1 MKVVQS
7 AHESRASCVLEVC
20 ASDNP
25 SAAKKIVLE
34 KLNRLVHMF
43 ESIGN
48 IFPNNYEMFCSQN
61 LYKSFVE
68 KSFLFFGLY
77 LKLIHNV

>member
-34 KLNRLVHMF
+34 KLKRIIHMF
-43 ESIGN
+43 ETIGN

-68 KSFLFFGLY
+68 KSFLFLVC
-77 LKLIHNV
+77 I

>member
-1 MKVVQS
+1 MIFFNIL
-7 AHESRASCVLEVC
+7 C
-20 ASDNP
+20 N
-25 SAAKKIVLE
+25 I
-34 KLNRLVHMF
+34 F
-43 ESIGN
+43 ESFGN

-68 KSFLFFGLY
+68 KSFLFFSLY

>member
-1 MKVVQS
+1 MVVQS
-7 AHESRASCVLEVC
+7 AHVSRASCVLEVC

-68 KSFLFFGLY
+68 KSFLFLVC
-77 LKLIHNV
+77 I

>member
-34 KLNRLVHMF
+34 KLNRLVHML

-68 KSFLFFGLY
+68 KSFLFLVC
-77 LKLIHNV
+77 I

>member
-68 KSFLFFGLY
+68 KSFLFLVC
-77 LKLIHNV
+77 I